1 MTNVKYVQ
9 EGNKHSLEICGH
21 AGYNP
26 GCDIVCSGASV
37 LAYTLLETI
46 NGEEEKGNIEIRESS
61 VSEGEVKIIFR
72 EHTDSH
78 DRINGIMN
86 AIMTGYEM
94 LADQYPNNVV
104 VEW

>member
-1 MTNVKYVQ
+1 MTTVKYVQ
-9 EGNKHSLEICGH
+9 EGRKHSLEICGH

-37 LAYTLLETI
+37 LAYTLMETI
-46 NGEEEKGNIEIRESS
+46 HGEEEKGNLEVRELSESS
-61 VSEGEVKIIFR
+61 GDVKIIFR
-72 EHTDSH
+72 EYKDSH

-94 LADQYPNNVV
+94 LADQYPNNVT